1 MDGLDKEVAGF
12 FAAEGQRLGL
22 SGVAGSR
29 RVIIDGLPPDIH
41 LNTVLE
47 AVSAVEDPE
56 NGVPGGIISAQ
67 IFDDPTCQLS
77 AKSCSAV
84 IEFVDPNTARK
95 YVEEVKEADIY
106 FRSDE
111 TSNNRVQH
119 QIKAQL
125 ANSQSNDLR
134 PDTIYML
141 LAEQTRSLTVPVLSQ
156 ETAAGLLDAIG
167 SSVITRAQYDFHN
180 GSLNIE
186 FVSMFEADR
195 AYGLLTSGLYPQ
207 FAICEISPPYFT
219 HDSTNRAF
227 GTIPRCIDIAQTPHY
242 FPPGAK
248 EDTQSR
254 GWKPFYRLSTAHRI
268 CQRNGV
274 MPYELMD
281 WLESRRRNF
290 VSVDVRILGSGGVRM
305 TRKAYTWSLDPE
317 SHAKLAIQTGL
328 CEEHLS
334 DAWDDYF
341 RLKKLPNL
349 RRYEAYGAIATDTN
363 SDQSEP
369 SDDGDESS
377 DTEYSSQEAPTPRLD
392 SPEGFLANTMKFEY
406 APDDVIVNM
415 GVAPKLDVVPRS
427 QSARANKKQALPWA
441 ATETIDMGYII
452 PDGMN
457 EILIQGA
464 VDLASATSWDI
475 VDYQDWLYPFPSC
488 PIEALLSEG
497 SPVVGDDMDLISF
510 DHKAA

>member
-41 LNTVLE
+41 LGTVLE

-67 IFDDPTCQLS
+67 IFDDPTCELS

-84 IEFVDPNTARK
+84 IEFVDPNTTRK

-111 TSNNRVQH
+111 TSNDRVQH

-134 PDTIYML
+134 PDMIYML

-167 SSVITRAQYDFHN
+167 SSVITRAQYDSHN

-207 FAICEISPPYFT
+207 FAICEICPPYFT
-219 HDSTNRAF
+219 HDSTNRTFAKV
-227 GTIPRCIDIAQTPHY
+227 PRRINIAQTSHCVPS
-242 FPPGAK
+242 GSKA
-248 EDTQSR
+248 DSNSR
-254 GWKPFYRLSTAHRI
+254 DWKPFYRLSTIHRI

-281 WLESRRRNF
+281 WLESRRNF
-290 VSVDVRILGSGGVRM
+290 VPTDSRILGSGGVTI

-317 SHAKLAIQTGL
+317 AHAKLAIQTGL

-349 RRYEAYGAIATDTN
+349 RRYEAYGAIASNVN
-363 SDQSEP
+363 SDQSER
-369 SDDGDESS
+369 SDDTDMTS
-377 DTEYSSQEAPTPRLD
+377 DTEYSSQEVLTPRL
-392 SPEGFLANTMKFEY
+392 SISEGSLAPVTKSEAAAGRAIFNVGFT
-406 APDDVIVNM
+406 
-415 GVAPKLDVVPRS
+415 PKLDVVPRS
-427 QSARANKKQALPWA
+427 QSARTHTQQALPWA
-441 ATETIDMGYII
+441 APETINTGYRIS
-452 PDGMN
+452 DGMH
-457 EILIQGA
+457 EILIQDA
-464 VDLASATSWDI
+464 VDLASAASWDI
-475 VDYQDWLYPFPSC
+475 VDYHDWLCPFQSC
-488 PIEALLSEG
+488 PAGALPSEG
-497 SPVVGDDMDLISF
+497 SRTAGDDMDLITF
-510 DHKAA
+510 DHEAA